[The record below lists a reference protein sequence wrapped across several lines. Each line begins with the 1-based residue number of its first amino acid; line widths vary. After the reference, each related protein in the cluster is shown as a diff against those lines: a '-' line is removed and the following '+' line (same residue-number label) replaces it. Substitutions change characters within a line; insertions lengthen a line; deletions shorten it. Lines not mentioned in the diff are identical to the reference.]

1 MAGDPN
7 CSYWWGKPVTHE
19 EVKKLIDTVRLSQ
32 QSGKG
37 YAGITM
43 NRIEIALQTLD
54 EMMAA
59 QTKDATNA

>member
-7 CSYWWGKPVTHE
+7 CSYWWGKPITHE
-19 EVKKLIDTVRLSQ
+19 EVKKLIETVKQGQ

-54 EMMAA
+54 EMMDN
-59 QTKDATNA
+59 QTKDANNA